1 MLDFMDS
8 RSSVLLFFLFFF
20 FGIHTFLSLLLL
32 IGAHL

>member
-20 FGIHTFLSLLLL
+20 LAFTRFSHSFF
-32 IGAHL
+32 